1 MDPGLNLLVREAG
14 KHMDRFSR
22 IPGWSVAL
30 EGLIRTEALGT
41 TVLEHQTRLLAH
53 LVGRT
58 TESERRQRREPDS
71 RREKRAGSPTGT
83 RDPVA
88 FWHELIGQVIE
99 RPAPRA
105 AVVHQLRAIAA
116 WTAAG
121 RPAAIAA
128 PTVVVHGELDEL
140 MPVGN
145 GMRLARLV
153 PGARYVELPGV
164 GHLVPL
170 EAPDP
175 LADVIEEQ

>member
-1 MDPGLNLLVREAG
+1 MNLLVREAG

-30 EGLIRTEALGT
+30 E
-41 TVLEHQTRLLAH
+41 
-53 LVGRT
+53 
-58 TESERRQRREPDS
+58 
-71 RREKRAGSPTGT
+71 
-83 RDPVA
+83 
-88 FWHELIGQVIE
+88 
-99 RPAPRA
+99 
-105 AVVHQLRAIAA
+105 
-116 WTAAG
+116 
-121 RPAAIAA
+121 
-128 PTVVVHGELDEL
+128 
-140 MPVGN
+140 GN